1 MKILKRL
8 LLGLLAVAVLSSFG
22 FVLWAQTPAQP
33 TDVALQAL
41 NSDSQVT
48 VTQHNGFI
56 TFEPANQRTT
66 TGFIFYPGGRVD
78 YRAYAPV
85 LRKIAEQGYFV
96 ALVKVRL
103 NLAFFDINAADK
115 VIAAFPEIERWAI
128 GGHSLGGVAAALYTK
143 DHLDTIRAI
152 AFWASY
158 PADDSLKNANLL
170 VTSIYGTNDGLST
183 GGKIEASKALLPAHT
198 QYVAIDGGNH
208 GQFGSYGVQAGDNAA
223 SISADEQ
230 WEQIATATVR
240 MLAALLK

>member
-1 MKILKRL
+1 MKILKRV
-8 LLGLLAVAVLSSFG
+8 LLGLLVVAVIGTLG
-22 FVLWAQTPAQP
+22 FVAWAETPVPP
-33 TDVALQAL
+33 TDIALQAL
-41 NSDSQVT
+41 NSDAQVT

-56 TFEPANQRTT
+56 TFEPASQRTT

-103 NLAFFDINAADK
+103 NLAFFDVNAADK
-115 VIAAFPEIERWAI
+115 VIAAFPEIERWGI

-158 PADDSLKNANLL
+158 PADDSLKNASLL
-170 VTSIYGTNDGLST
+170 VTSIYGTKDGLST
-183 GGKIEASKALLPAHT
+183 GGKIEESKKLLPAQT

-208 GQFGSYGVQAGDNAA
+208 GQFGSYGIQAGDNAA
-223 SISADEQ
+223 SISAEAQ
-230 WEQIATATVR
+230 WDQIATATVR